1 MMILSL
7 LVGGLEGVLIAF
19 LIVVSIVLG
28 EFLLG
33 DDTST
38 PNYKYPFLLD
48 FSLFMNVPLYFIVLY
63 LYLDKIANAF
73 EWY

>member
-1 MMILSL
+1 MLSYLKFYLAPIYLCMMILSL

-48 FSLFMNVPLYFIVLY
+48 FP
-63 LYLDKIANAF
+63 
-73 EWY
+73 